1 MNFLLAY
8 TASLAALLGLA
19 IGSFLNVV
27 ISRLPEG
34 ESIVSPGSRCPHC
47 KTPIRPYDN
56 IPVLSFLLLRGRC
69 RSCKTRISPLYP
81 IIELLTGLVFVGLM
95 IKYELSWETAA
106 MMAFACAILALI
118 FIDLRHHLLPNMITY
133 PLFVFA
139 IAVAGARAGWGARP
153 EFAINFS
160 FVIPALQTAFS
171 ASRAA
176 LFGGMLLGLA
186 APGFLLLDWLDG
198 ILFHRYFIDDV
209 EEEEP
214 LSPETLQ
221 AEQAFERN
229 SNRVMIFACI
239 AGLLLAAVWAFAVLR
254 YSDAQPVPF
263 EDAYDGL
270 RAAGI
275 GALVGG
281 GSIWW
286 LRTMYFLLRGVEGM
300 GLGDVKLMCGIGAFL
315 SWQGAF
321 GVLFVGSILGAVVGV
336 FLAFRNKEGMQTPL
350 PFGLCLGFGALL
362 MLFTR

>member
-1 MNFLLAY
+1 MNLLLAY

-34 ESIVSPGSRCPHC
+34 ESIVSPGSRCPQC

-69 RSCKTRISPLYP
+69 RTCGTRISPLYP
-81 IIELLTGLVFVGLM
+81 IIELLMGIVFVGL
-95 IKYELSWETAA
+95 IVKHGWSWETIA
-106 MMAFACAILALI
+106 MMAFACAIVALI

-139 IAVAGARAGWGARP
+139 IAVAGARAGWGERP
-153 EFAINFS
+153 EFAISFS
-160 FVIPALQTAFS
+160 VVVPALQTVFS

-176 LFGGMLLGLA
+176 LIGGMLLGLA
-186 APGFLLLDWLDG
+186 TPGFLLLDWLDG
-198 ILFHRYFIDDV
+198 ILFHRYFVDDA
-209 EEEEP
+209 EEEP
-214 LSPETLQ
+214 VSPETLQ
-221 AEQAFERN
+221 TEHAFDRN
-229 SNRVMIFACI
+229 SNRVMASACI
-239 AGLLLAAVWAFAVLR
+239 AGLLLAAVWAFAVFR
-254 YSDAQPVPF
+254 YSVAHPVAF

-286 LRTMYFLLRGVEGM
+286 LRTLYFLLRGVEGM

-315 SWQGAF
+315 GWQGAF
-321 GVLFVGSILGAVVGV
+321 GVLLFGSILGAVVGV
-336 FLAFRNKEGMQTPL
+336 ILAFRNKEGMQTPL